1 MAKQIVVTESSYQKL
16 KEELDYLKNVKRKE
30 AAENVGIARSFGD
43 LSENSEYDEAK
54 NEQAKIE
61 AQISELEET
70 ISHAKVISD
79 HEIQT
84 DMVNVGIS
92 VTVYDMDY
100 DEEVEY
106 QIVSSREVDP
116 LENKISDQSP
126 IGKALLEAEKELI
139 RVGDE
144 TGMEI
149 VIVRPPLI
157 YGPDCQNLFG
167 EVKIM
172 VDYCVP
178 LPLRSCKRNHRSL
191 VGIDNLVD
199 FLICCATHPDAAN
212 ETFLVSDGEDL
223 STLNIFKLL
232 AKTHHRPCLL
242 WPFPPILV
250 RLFNS
255 YIGRQAWEEFFF
267 QSQVADIHKAQL
279 VLGWTPPLSVE
290 QSFRRSWDENF
301 YLGSHTS
308 SK

>member
-126 IGKALLEAEKELI
+126 IGKALIGTK
-139 RVGDE
+139 VGD
-144 TGMEI
+144 I
-149 VIVRPPLI
+149 I
-157 YGPDCQNLFG
+157 
-167 EVKIM
+167 
-172 VDYCVP
+172 
-178 LPLRSCKRNHRSL
+178 
-191 VGIDNLVD
+191 
-199 FLICCATHPDAAN
+199 
-212 ETFLVSDGEDL
+212 
-223 STLNIFKLL
+223 
-232 AKTHHRPCLL
+232 
-242 WPFPPILV
+242 
-250 RLFNS
+250 
-255 YIGRQAWEEFFF
+255 
-267 QSQVADIHKAQL
+267 
-279 VLGWTPPLSVE
+279 SVE
-290 QSFRRSWDENF
+290 VPDGVAKFQVMKIEKKDS
-301 YLGSHTS
+301 
-308 SK
+308 